1 MNDKGWIKLFSSKF
15 LNWSWYQDTP
25 VKCLFLHCLL
35 KADHPDTTY
44 KGIPVK
50 SGQFVTSLSK
60 LSDELGMSKQV
71 IRTALNKLIIDNAI
85 STQNQHKVQHDSN
98 TIVTRNQTLITVE
111 NWGKYQSDKK
121 TGNTKATQYQHDTQH
136 DINTP
141 NKNKNNKNINNNNKN
156 KYIHPALGT
165 AGNVYLTEE
174 ELEKLKERFPYD
186 WQDWI
191 DKLSEY
197 MASKGKRYKSHYMT
211 ILTWARKDKEN
222 ADFRQ
227 DKQTKR
233 TGERHTDEDYTAGY
247 EHLFNK

>member
-25 VKCLFLHCLL
+25 VKCVFLHCLL

-71 IRTALNKLIIDNAI
+71 IRTALNKLIIDHNI
-85 STQNQHKVQHDSN
+85 N
-98 TIVTRNQTLITVE
+98 TIITQKQTLITVE

-121 TGNTKATQYQHDTQH
+121 TGNTKTAQYQHDTQH
-136 DINTP
+136 EVNTN
-141 NKNKNNKNINNNNKN
+141 NKNKNNKNINNNN

-227 DKQTKR
+227 DKQVKR
-233 TGERHTDEDYTAGY
+233 AGERHTDEDYTTGY

>member
-25 VKCLFLHCLL
+25 VKCVFLHCLL

-44 KGIPVK
+44 KGISVK

-71 IRTALNKLIIDNAI
+71 IRTALNKLIIDHNI
-85 STQNQHKVQHDSN
+85 N
-98 TIVTRNQTLITVE
+98 TIVTRKQTLITVE

-121 TGNTKATQYQHDTQH
+121 TGNTKTTQYQHDTQH

-141 NKNKNNKNINNNNKN
+141 NKNKNNKNINNNNK
-156 KYIHPALGT
+156 YIHPTLGT

-191 DKLSEY
+191 DRLSEY

-247 EHLFNK
+247 EYLFNK

>member
-35 KADHPDTTY
+35 KADHPDTIY

-71 IRTALNKLIIDNAI
+71 IRTALNKLIVDHNI
-85 STQNQHKVQHDSN
+85 N
-98 TIVTRNQTLITVE
+98 TIVTQKQTLITVE

-141 NKNKNNKNINNNNKN
+141 NKNKNNKNNNNNNN

-227 DKQTKR
+227 NKQTKG

>member
-141 NKNKNNKNINNNNKN
+141 NKNKNNKNINNNNNN

>member
-44 KGIPVK
+44 KGIQVK
-50 SGQFVTSLSK
+50 SGQFITTIPILSN
-60 LSDELGMSKQV
+60 ELGLSEQTVK
-71 IRTALNKLIIDNAI
+71 TALKKLANDL
-85 STQNQHKVQHDSN
+85 
-98 TIVTRNQTLITVE
+98 TINRQTTNRYTLITVE

-121 TGNTKATQYQHDTQH
+121 TTNRQVTDKQPAKQPTTNRQVTDHQ
-136 DINTP
+136 
-141 NKNKNNKNINNNNKN
+141 NKNNKNINNNNN

-191 DKLSEY
+191 NKLSEY

-211 ILTWARKDKEN
+211 ILTWERKDREN
-222 ADFRQ
+222 ANTGQ
-227 DKQTKR
+227 NQQTKR